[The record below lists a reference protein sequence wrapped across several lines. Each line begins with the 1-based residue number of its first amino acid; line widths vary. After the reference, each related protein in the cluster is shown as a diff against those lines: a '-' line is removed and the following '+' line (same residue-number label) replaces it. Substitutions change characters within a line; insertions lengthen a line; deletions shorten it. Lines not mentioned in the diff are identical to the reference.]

1 MNNKFAALL
10 ITIIIIIAIFIFFQI
25 AQTFNLVISL
35 PPFDS
40 VTVPNIKSFSDW
52 VGKSFVTISIFLNIL
67 QWLKVKAI
75 QSPSTIDDKV
85 LTYLLNFFSMNW
97 FKNLTEKKNE

>member
-25 AQTFNLVISL
+25 AQTFNLAISL